1 MATQVTYTQARSNL
15 ATLLDEVTDNRE
27 IITIT
32 RRNGENVAMIAEDEL
47 RSLLET
53 SYLLRSPAN
62 AERLSKAIERSR
74 KRQGKAMS
82 IEDLRREVG
91 LEQED

>member
-27 IITIT
+27 IVTIT
-32 RRNGENVAMIAEDEL
+32 RRNGENVAMIAENEL

-53 SYLLRSPAN
+53 SYLLRAPAN
-62 AERLSKAIERSR
+62 AERLSKAIERSK

-82 IEDLRREVG
+82 IEGLRLEVG

>member
-15 ATLLDEVTDNRE
+15 ATLLDEVTENRE
-27 IITIT
+27 VVTIT
-32 RRNGENVAMIAEDEL
+32 RRNGDNVAMIAEDEL

-62 AERLSKAIERSR
+62 AERLSKAIERSK

-91 LEQED
+91 LE

>member
-1 MATQVTYTQARSNL
+1 VTIQVTYTQARSNL
-15 ATLLDEVTDNRE
+15 ATLLDEVTQNRE

-32 RRNGENVAMIAEDEL
+32 RRNGDNIAMIAEDEL

-62 AERLSKAIERSR
+62 AERLNNAVERSK

-82 IEDLRREVG
+82 IETLRREVG
-91 LEQED
+91 LE

>member
-1 MATQVTYTQARSNL
+1 VATQVTYTQARSNL
-15 ATLLDEVTDNRE
+15 ATLLDNVIENRE
-27 IITIT
+27 IVTIT
-32 RRNGENVAMIAEDEL
+32 RRNGDNVAMIAEDEL

-62 AERLSKAIERSR
+62 AERLTKAIERSK

-82 IEDLRREVG
+82 IEALRLEVG
-91 LEQED
+91 LE

>member
-1 MATQVTYTQARSNL
+1 VATQVTYTQARSNL

-32 RRNGENVAMIAEDEL
+32 RRNGDNVAMIAEDEL

-62 AERLSKAIERSR
+62 AERLSKAIDRSK
-74 KRQGKAMS
+74 KRQGKAMT

-91 LEQED
+91 LEQKD

>member
-15 ATLLDEVTDNRE
+15 ATLLDNVIENRE
-27 IITIT
+27 IVTIT
-32 RRNGENVAMIAEDEL
+32 RRNGDNVAMIAEDEL

-62 AERLSKAIERSR
+62 AERLTKAIERSK

-82 IEDLRREVG
+82 IEALRLEVG
-91 LEQED
+91 LE

>member
-15 ATLLDEVTDNRE
+15 ASLLDEVTDNRE
-27 IITIT
+27 IVTIT
-32 RRNGENVAMIAEDEL
+32 RRNGDNVAMIAEDEL

-62 AERLSKAIERSR
+62 AERLSKAIDRSK

-82 IEDLRREVG
+82 IEALRREVG
-91 LEQED
+91 LGKED